1 MIATSCPHCRSAF
14 KARDEFAGRQARC
27 PKCHRPLEVPRP
39 PSEREAD
46 GAVRGEPSTPPK
58 DLNTLKQQ
66 IRAAFRGKIEP
77 VSVPFS
83 YRIGVMLVAA
93 LVIALPLAYL
103 AVIGVAL
110 YLIYWRAL
118 HAASAAVYVPS
129 LAAGTVMIFF
139 LLKPIFAAPGRQRR
153 TRSLT
158 RESDPLL
165 FAFVDQV
172 CTAVGSPQP
181 RRIDVDFEVN
191 ASAEFS
197 DGWRG
202 LWSRDLVLTIGVP
215 LVVGLDLRQF
225 AGVLGHEFGHFSQGA
240 AMRLSYLIRTVN
252 LWFARAVYE
261 RDTWD
266 EMLVE
271 RAQATPLWMSW
282 AFRLALLFV
291 WMTRGVLWLLMIAA
305 QAVSGFL
312 LRQMEL
318 DADRH
323 EARLV
328 GSQTLVSRIRQLMA
342 VQVATQGAHADMGE
356 FYREGRLGD
365 DLPQLIASNL
375 ARIDDDVRTE
385 IDEIIARTPTSPF
398 DSHPSDRDRIAA
410 AEREKAPGLFHL
422 DWPVSVL
429 FRDFTALSKAVTRDY
444 YQSLFGPS
452 FRPDDVCPVDELLSR
467 QDRDAEAALAAD
479 LFFLGA
485 FDSLRPVRL
494 PAVPG
499 AGNDASALI
508 ANLQRARQQMLAT
521 IDDYRKALDSFRRAD
536 RLQAEAGRNS
546 VLVRAGLM
554 SEACDAAQ
562 ADRPTAR
569 ERAESARAR
578 KDELKE
584 ALGTFETAAAARLS
598 LALGLVES
606 PTLADR
612 LRDAPSWQA
621 EVARLRP
628 ALELMNRWH
637 SELVEL
643 RDEHRRLSSLLDH
656 REGRE
661 ADSSVAGAVQRQM
674 EKLYPLIVHLRH
686 ELDQVPYPFEHARG
700 KLSIGKYAIVDL
712 PGQGDLAMI
721 YGASQRVLGCLPPL
735 YGRIVGSL
743 AMICERV
750 ESAVGLEVLRLSP
763 DLPAEEVE

>member
-1 MIATSCPHCRSAF
+1 M
-14 KARDEFAGRQARC
+14 
-27 PKCHRPLEVPRP
+27 
-39 PSEREAD
+39 AD
-46 GAVRGEPSTPPK
+46 GAIKGEPPCPPK
-58 DLNTLKQQ
+58 DLNALKQQ
-66 IRAAFRGKIEP
+66 LRAAFRGKIEP
-77 VSVPFS
+77 VPVPFS
-83 YRIGVMLVAA
+83 YRVGVILVAA

-103 AVIGVAL
+103 AVIGMAL
-110 YLIYWRAL
+110 YLVFWRAL

-165 FAFVDQV
+165 FAFVDHV

-181 RRIDVDFEVN
+181 RRIDIDFEVN

-261 RDTWD
+261 RDAWD
-266 EMLVE
+266 ETLVE
-271 RAQATPLWMSW
+271 RAQTTPLWMSW
-282 AFRLALLFV
+282 AFHLALLLV
-291 WMTRGVLWLLMIAA
+291 WMTRGALWLLMIAA

-328 GSQTLVSRIRQLMA
+328 GSQTLISRIRQLMA
-342 VQVATQGAHADMGE
+342 VQVATEGAHADMGE

-365 DLPQLIASNL
+365 DLPQLIRANL
-375 ARIDDDVRTE
+375 TRIDDDVRAE
-385 IDEIIARTPTSPF
+385 IDEIIDRTTTSPF
-398 DSHPSDRDRIAA
+398 DSHPSDRERIAA
-410 AEREKAPGLFHL
+410 AEHENAAGLFHL

-444 YQSLFGPS
+444 YQGLFGPS
-452 FRPDDVCPVDELLSR
+452 FRPDNVCPVDELLSR

-479 LFFLGA
+479 EFFLGA
-485 FDSLRPVRL
+485 FDTLRPVRL
-494 PAVPG
+494 PAARTTGSDPTE
-499 AGNDASALI
+499 LI
-508 ANLQRARQQMLAT
+508 ANLQRARQRMLET
-521 IDDYRKALDSFRRAD
+521 IDNYRKSLDSFHRAD
-536 RLQAEAGRNS
+536 RLQADAGRNF
-546 VLVRAGLM
+546 VLVRAGLI
-554 SEACDAAQ
+554 SEECEDARS
-562 ADRPTAR
+562 DRPTAR
-569 ERAESARAR
+569 ERADSARA
-578 KDELKE
+578 KKAELNAAME
-584 ALGTFETAAAARLS
+584 TFEAAAAARLS

-606 PTLADR
+606 PAVAGR
-612 LRDAPSWQA
+612 LPDAPSWQA

-661 ADSSVAGAVQRQM
+661 ADSSVVGAVQRQM
-674 EKLYPLIVHLRH
+674 ERLYPLIVHLRH

-700 KLSIGKYAIVDL
+700 ELSIGKYAIVDL
-712 PGQGDLAMI
+712 PGQDDLAMI

-735 YGRIVGSL
+735 YGRIVGRL

-750 ESAVGLEVLRLSP
+750 ESAIGLETLRPAP
-763 DLPAEEVE
+763 DPPLEEVE